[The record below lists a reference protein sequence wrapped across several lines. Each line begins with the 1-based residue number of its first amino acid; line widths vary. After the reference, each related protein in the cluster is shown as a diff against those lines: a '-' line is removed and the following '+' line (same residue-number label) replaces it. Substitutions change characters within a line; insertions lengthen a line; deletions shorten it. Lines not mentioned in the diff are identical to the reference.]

1 MKKFENI
8 EDAAQAL
15 GDGGPFSSDTEFET
29 VGEFVDALVELGNTD
44 KVFARHDDHLGL
56 KDDLSSELL
65 ASPLSDVEE
74 EKYEDQLE
82 NILDQANT
90 IIQLSDREL
99 SEDDEEEIE
108 EDRMYRG
115 DTDD

>member
-1 MKKFENI
+1 MKKFDNL

-15 GDGGPFSSDTEFET
+15 GDGGPSSSDTEYDT

-44 KVFARHDDHLGL
+44 KVFVRYDDHLGL
-56 KDDLSSELL
+56 KNDLSSELL
-65 ASPLSDVEE
+65 ASPLSDVAE

-82 NILDQANT
+82 NILDQASK
-90 IIQLSDREL
+90 IIQLSGREL

-108 EDRMYRG
+108 EDRRYRG
-115 DTDD
+115 YTDD